1 VKLRDFF
8 LSSPKLA
15 TSDLPFPHHSQSHG
29 PLFFLFSWAFVIR
42 PTSLFILLGFYY
54 FNSSFLYLIQFSL
67 THLIINVFSLTRS
80 PLSLSLS
87 LSLSVFYAQLL
98 IYLRNGTRFFFFF
111 FFFFPFPSFLSLARL
126 LSSIK
131 SGLLL
136 THTKSGLDSLTVFLQ
151 KLNRFSH

>member
-29 PLFFLFSWAFVIR
+29 PLSFLFCWAFVIR

-87 LSLSVFYAQLL
+87 LSVFYAQLL
-98 IYLRNGTRFFFFF
+98 IYLRNGTRFFF

-136 THTKSGLDSLTVFLQ
+136 THTKSGPFSLTVFLQ